1 MKDSVGSSLLVYL
14 VIIIVGIVGACVIA
28 SSAYSKAY
36 KAKTNIISIIDKY
49 YLVNTDTKDADD
61 NTTDIIADCFS
72 DETCNTNINETLDN
86 TLDNMGYHMKVNTT
100 ICDSAINKKIKND
113 DGNKKYEPVYPKVDS
128 KSNYGYCIYKVSEKD
143 SPNYYYAVITFSHL
157 NINVLGIETLF
168 KTPVYGET
176 RVYYDY

>member
-49 YLVNTDTKDADD
+49 YLVNTDTNDADD
-61 NTTDIIADCFS
+61 NTTDIITNCFE
-72 DETCNTNINETLDN
+72 DETCKETINK
-86 TLDNMGYHMKVNTT
+86 TLDNMGYHMPKTPNPCEGTN
-100 ICDSAINKKIKND
+100 IRNKI
-113 DGNKKYEPVYPKVDS
+113 GAAPLIYPTSTEDF
-128 KSNYGYCIYKVSEKD
+128 YGYCIYKNKVNATD
-143 SPNYYYAVITFSHL
+143 YYYIVVTFSHL
-157 NINVLGIETLF
+157 NINVLGIGTLF

-176 RVYYDY
+176 RVYY

>member
-49 YLVNTDTKDADD
+49 YLVNTDTNDADD
-61 NTTDIIADCFS
+61 NTTDIITNCFQ
-72 DETCNTNINETLDN
+72 DETCKTTINK
-86 TLDNMGYHMKVNTT
+86 TLDNMGYHMSKTSNPCEGTN
-100 ICDSAINKKIKND
+100 IRNKIGSAPLI
-113 DGNKKYEPVYPKVDS
+113 YPTSTEDF
-128 KSNYGYCIYKVSEKD
+128 YGYCIYKNKVNATD
-143 SPNYYYAVITFSHL
+143 YYYTVVTFSHL
-157 NINVLGIETLF
+157 NINVLGIGTLF

-176 RVYYDY
+176 RVYY

>member
-1 MKDSVGSSLLVYL
+1 MKDAVGSSLLVYL

-49 YLVNTDTKDADD
+49 YLVNTDTKNVDG

-72 DETCNTNINETLDN
+72 DETCNTTINE

-100 ICDSAINKKIKND
+100 ICDSAINKKIKSD
-113 DGNKKYEPVYPKVDS
+113 DSKKIYEPIYPKLDS
-128 KSNYGYCIYKVSEKD
+128 ESNYGYCIYKVSEKD
-143 SPNYYYAVITFSHL
+143 SSNYYYTVITFSHL
-157 NINVLGIETLF
+157 NINVLDIGTLF

-176 RVYYDY
+176 RVYY

>member
-36 KAKTNIISIIDKY
+36 KAKTNIISIIDRY
-49 YLVNTDTKDADD
+49 YLVNTDTKDVDD

-72 DETCNTNINETLDN
+72 DETCKTTINQ
-86 TLDNMGYHMKVNTT
+86 TLDNMGYHMKVDTKT
-100 ICDSAINKKIKND
+100 CDSAINKKIKSD
-113 DGNKKYEPVYPKVDS
+113 DGNKNYELVYPKLDS
-128 KSNYGYCIYKVSEKD
+128 ESNYGYCIYKVSERD
-143 SPNYYYAVITFSHL
+143 SSNYYYTVITFSHL
-157 NINVLGIETLF
+157 NINVLGIGTLF